1 MHAGSESAV
10 TSLRSQIKRLN
21 RRFTAIKES
30 TIKCLEQCCIA
41 VKVVVFMLTSIIT
54 VDLHRAFL
62 DERRKDLHECK
73 DHWELF
79 TLLNFHWNYLSYDM
93 LDQLIDELT
102 ERDSSF
108 EAIAREMVVYKK
120 ELVEFRKRTLL
131 KLFCLAVPGTV
142 ATPPPGFRSMVTKHH
157 WPDTVTLEDVEK
169 FRIKFMQTF
178 NLQQCAM
185 IVEVIRANSFS
196 ITWFV
201 LLSNTVI
208 TTLKKCT
215 ANAAVF
221 RQYCVSVVEMDGVC
235 IYQTPVQQEVIT

>member
-1 MHAGSESAV
+1 MAE
-10 TSLRSQIKRLN
+10 
-21 RRFTAIKES
+21 
-30 TIKCLEQCCIA
+30 
-41 VKVVVFMLTSIIT
+41 
-54 VDLHRAFL
+54 
-62 DERRKDLHECK
+62 
-73 DHWELF
+73 
-79 TLLNFHWNYLSYDM
+79 
-93 LDQLIDELT
+93 
-102 ERDSSF
+102 
-108 EAIAREMVVYKK
+108 YKK
-120 ELVEFRKRTLL
+120 EIHEFRKCTTL

-142 ATPPPGFRSMVTKHH
+142 ATPPPGFSTMVTKHH

-215 ANAAVF
+215 ANTAVF
-221 RQYCVSVVEMDGVC
+221 QNYCVSMVEIDGVC
-235 IYQTPVQQEVIT
+235 VYKIPEVRNKSRFFEMM